1 MALLKAVR
9 VSDVPTLDVVLIP
22 DIDVASAK
30 QQQQR
35 GAGGA
40 GRFAVIGHR
49 GKGMNA
55 LSSPD
60 RRLQEV
66 KENSVRSFNEA
77 ARFPVDYVE
86 FDVQVKMNRFLPAC
100 SVNRSTSNY

>member
-1 MALLKAVR
+1 MALLKAAR
-9 VSDVPTLDVVLIP
+9 VSDVPTLDVLVP
-22 DIDVASAK
+22 DLAAAAAARIDAGVK
-30 QQQQR
+30 QKR
-35 GAGGA
+35 AA
-40 GRFAVIGHR
+40 GRLAVIGHR

-86 FDVQVKMNRFLPAC
+86 FDVQVQHRSFL
-100 SVNRSTSNY
+100 TSSPRL

>member
-1 MALLKAVR
+1 MALLKAAR
-9 VSDVPTLDVVLIP
+9 VSDVPTLDVVPELAAAP
-22 DIDVASAK
+22 AARIDAEE
-30 QQQQR
+30 
-35 GAGGA
+35 

-55 LSSPD
+55 LASTD

-77 ARFPVDYVE
+77 ARFAVDYVE
-86 FDVQVKMNRFLPAC
+86 FDVQVIKDP
-100 SVNRSTSNY
+100 SI

>member
-1 MALLKAVR
+1 MAKRWNLVDLLIAEVDAAVKKR
-9 VSDVPTLDVVLIP
+9 
-22 DIDVASAK
+22 
-30 QQQQR
+30 
-35 GAGGA
+35 AG

-55 LSSPD
+55 LASPD

-86 FDVQVKMNRFLPAC
+86 FDVQVKITRDPRISPRIDLLLRQLKLYKFLDKKETL
-100 SVNRSTSNY
+100 V